1 MQEHIN
7 KAKVLIEAI
16 PYIKSFCGKTVV
28 IKYGGSVM
36 VDKKMKESIIEDI
49 SLLKLIGI
57 NIVLVHGGGPSINKI
72 LIKMNKEPVFIDGLR
87 VTDEETMEIAEMV
100 LTGKINKEIV
110 NDIEKNGLNAVGISG
125 KDASTFL
132 AKKKIINGNDIGYVG
147 EITDV
152 RTNLIDSLIDNGFIP
167 VIAPIGRDESGNT
180 YNINADY
187 AALKVAAALRAQKLV
202 YITDVKGVL
211 RDIEDENSLI
221 TNMTITEAD
230 ENIKN
235 GAISGGMIP
244 KVKCCIDAVNKGV
257 KTVHIIDGR
266 VEHSLLLEIFTL
278 NGIGT
283 MFE

>member
-57 NIVLVHGGGPSINKI
+57 NIVLVHGGGPSINKT

-110 NDIEKNGLNAVGISG
+110 NDIENNGLNAVGISG
-125 KDASTFL
+125 KDASTLL

-235 GAISGGMIP
+235 GTISGGMIP

-266 VEHSLLLEIFTL
+266 VEHSLLLEIFTQ